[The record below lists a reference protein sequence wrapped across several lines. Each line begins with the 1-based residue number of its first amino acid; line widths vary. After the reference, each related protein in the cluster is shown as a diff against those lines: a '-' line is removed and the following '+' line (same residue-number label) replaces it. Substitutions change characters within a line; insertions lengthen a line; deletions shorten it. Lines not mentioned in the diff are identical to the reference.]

1 MPTFYSFWIGN
12 KQDPLHN
19 VGAPSQQVILSIREV
34 GSNSSEEI
42 RQGGNLRIFS
52 YQDLKS
58 ATRNFRPDSLLG
70 EGGFGSVYKGWIDE
84 HGTTAAK
91 AGTGLTVA
99 VKQLNQEGLQGHRE
113 WLVSVLFL
121 FLFLLFWFLITGE
134 NQLQLMV
141 RIFND
146 DFFVTY
152 TTITFFCFLD
162 SAIFDSFVVKPH
174 LLAGE
179 LDRFRVILCVD
190 AHPIFFIRLLL
201 KR

>member
-1 MPTFYSFWIGN
+1 MLWLGN
-12 KQDPLHN
+12 KQDPILDDE
-19 VGAPSQQVILSIREV
+19 APSQQVILREV
-34 GSNSSEEI
+34 GSKSSEEI

-113 WLVSVLFL
+113 WLVSFL
-121 FLFLLFWFLITGE
+121 FAFDRQFCK
-134 NQLQLMV
+134 NQWQLS
-141 RIFND
+141 RGPSIFGAG
-146 DFFVTY
+146 FVTY
-152 TTITFFCFLD
+152 TVHHAAIT
-162 SAIFDSFVVKPH
+162 SSVN
-174 LLAGE
+174 LLFSWITKLIAGLE
-179 LDRFRVILCVD
+179 HCCLGHQLILST
-190 AHPIFFIRLLL
+190 L
-201 KR
+201 

>member
-1 MPTFYSFWIGN
+1 LPIGFVLWLGN

-19 VGAPSQQVILSIREV
+19 DVAPSQQVILSIREV
-34 GSNSSEEI
+34 GSKSSEEI

-113 WLVSVLFL
+113 WLVSFSLSP
-121 FLFLLFWFLITGE
+121 
-134 NQLQLMV
+134 
-141 RIFND
+141 
-146 DFFVTY
+146 FVGG
-152 TTITFFCFLD
+152 
-162 SAIFDSFVVKPH
+162 K
-174 LLAGE
+174 E
-179 LDRFRVILCVD
+179 
-190 AHPIFFIRLLL
+190 
-201 KR
+201 

>member
-1 MPTFYSFWIGN
+1 MAVVCLVRGKEVDALRIGGYGKSNSGYRLRSFLCFGVGN
-12 KQDPLHN
+12 KHDPLREE
-19 VGAPSQQVILSIREV
+19 GAPGEQVILSIREL
-34 GSNSSEEI
+34 GSKNSEEI

-113 WLVSVLFL
+113 WLVSF
-121 FLFLLFWFLITGE
+121 FWFSFDG
-134 NQLQLMV
+134 LQ
-141 RIFND
+141 I
-146 DFFVTY
+146 
-152 TTITFFCFLD
+152 C
-162 SAIFDSFVVKPH
+162 
-174 LLAGE
+174 
-179 LDRFRVILCVD
+179 
-190 AHPIFFIRLLL
+190 
-201 KR
+201 

>member
-1 MPTFYSFWIGN
+1 MLIPVVYYMAVK
-12 KQDPLHN
+12 KQDALSN
-19 VGAPSQQVILSIREV
+19 EVAPSQQVIQSIRED
-34 GSNSSEEI
+34 GLKTSEEI

-113 WLVSVLFL
+113 WLVSVHH
-121 FLFLLFWFLITGE
+121 E
-134 NQLQLMV
+134 SVN
-141 RIFND
+141 
-146 DFFVTY
+146 
-152 TTITFFCFLD
+152 
-162 SAIFDSFVVKPH
+162 
-174 LLAGE
+174 
-179 LDRFRVILCVD
+179 
-190 AHPIFFIRLLL
+190 
-201 KR
+201 